1 LSAEGDTVSSLSGK
15 IQDVFNE
22 PGCGKNQGKSEKER
36 KKGCTKQLQPGGAA
50 GGCAFDGAKIALQP
64 VTDVAHLVHGPI
76 ACEGNSWDNRG
87 SKSSGSNLW
96 RTGFTTDINE
106 TDVVFGGEKRLFK
119 SIKEIIEKYD
129 PPAVFVYQTCVPA
142 MIGDDIEAVCKAAS
156 KKFGKPVV
164 PVNSPGFVGPK
175 NLGNKLAGEAILDH
189 VIGTGEPDCTTPYDI
204 NIIGEYNLSGELW
217 QVKPLLDELGIRIL
231 CCISGDAK
239 YRDLASS
246 HRARAAMM
254 VCSKSMINIA
264 RKMEERYGIPF
275 FEGSFYGIGDTSEAL
290 REISRL
296 LIERGA
302 PAELMERT
310 EALIA
315 REETRARAGIERYR
329 QRLAG
334 KKVLLITGG
343 VKSWSVVAALQE
355 AGMEVVG
362 TSVKKSTREDKE
374 RIKEIMGEDAHMIDD
389 MTPREMYRML
399 KEAKADIM
407 LSGGRSQFVALKAK
421 MPWLDINQER
431 HHAYMGY
438 VGMVE
443 LVKEIDKALYNPV
456 WEQVRKRAPWE
467 ESTWEEVADSAIA
480 AEAAALAADPA
491 PAREKRRATPVC
503 NCKSVARGAVEDAIV
518 EHGLTAVEAV
528 SEKTLAGT
536 GCGSCRGKLGKILE
550 TRDHWH
556 PALAEAGGAIPR
568 PQQAA

>member
-1 LSAEGDTVSSLSGK
+1 MSSLSSK
-15 IQDVFNE
+15 IQEVFNE

-64 VTDVAHLVHGPI
+64 ITDVAHLVHGPI

-106 TDVVFGGEKRLFK
+106 TDVVFGGEKRLYK
-119 SIKEIIEKYD
+119 SIKEIVEKYD

-142 MIGDDIEAVCKAAS
+142 MIGDDIDAVCKAAS

-175 NLGNKLAGEAILDH
+175 NLGNKLAGEAILDY
-189 VIGTGEPDCTTPYDI
+189 VIGTEEPEYTTPYDI

-239 YRDLASS
+239 YHDVASS

-264 RKMEERYGIPF
+264 RKMEERYEIPF
-275 FEGSFYGIGDTSEAL
+275 FEGSFYGIEDTSEAL
-290 REISRL
+290 REIARL

-302 PAELMERT
+302 DPELMDRV
-310 EALIA
+310 EALVA
-315 REETRARAGIERYR
+315 REEARAWAAIEPYK
-329 QRLAG
+329 QRLTG

-355 AGMEVVG
+355 AGLELVG
-362 TSVKKSTREDKE
+362 TSVKKSTKEDKE
-374 RIKEIMGEDAHMIDD
+374 RIKELMGEDAHMIDD
-389 MTPREMYRML
+389 MSPREMYKML
-399 KEAKADIM
+399 KDAKADIM

-443 LVKEIDKALYNPV
+443 LVREIDKALSNPV

-467 ESTWEEVADSAIA
+467 ETTWEEAADAAIA
-480 AEAAALAADPA
+480 AEAAALAADPELA
-491 PAREKRRATPVC
+491 KQQRRAGAVC
-503 NCKSVARGAVEDAIV
+503 KCKSVNRGAIEDAIL
-518 EHGLTAVEAV
+518 EQHLTTVEAV
-528 SEKTLAGT
+528 SAATHAGT
-536 GCGSCRGKLGKILE
+536 GCGSCAGKITNILE
-550 TRDHWH
+550 RIDAWAPT
-556 PALAEAGGAIPR
+556 
-568 PQQAA
+568 AAQKAAA